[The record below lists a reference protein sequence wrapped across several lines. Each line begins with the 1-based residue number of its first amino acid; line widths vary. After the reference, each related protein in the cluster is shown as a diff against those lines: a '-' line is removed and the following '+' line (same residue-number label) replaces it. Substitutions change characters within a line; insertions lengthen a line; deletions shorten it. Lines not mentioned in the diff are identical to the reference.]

1 MTAPLIG
8 IPTSIRNSRGIE
20 QALVNASYV
29 LAVDQAGGMPVLL
42 PPQISDEA
50 RSALMARVDGL
61 MLTGG
66 EDVDPALYNESP
78 DPHLGSISQVR
89 DAAEIAALNTA
100 FERGIPILAI
110 CRGLQILNV
119 MRGGSLYQD
128 VPSQIA
134 GALDHSV
141 QEPRRGPAH
150 TVGVV
155 PDSRL
160 ARIVGASTLEVNSRH
175 HQSVKHLGSGLVAV
189 AHSSDGVVEALEL
202 PGDQFV
208 VAVQWHPE
216 DMVGE
221 FDSARRL
228 FAAFV
233 EECR

>member
-1 MTAPLIG
+1 
-8 IPTSIRNSRGIE
+8 
-20 QALVNASYV
+20 
-29 LAVDQAGGMPVLL
+29 
-42 PPQISDEA
+42 
-50 RSALMARVDGL
+50 
-61 MLTGG
+61 
-66 EDVDPALYNESP
+66 
-78 DPHLGSISQVR
+78 
-89 DAAEIAALNTA
+89 
-100 FERGIPILAI
+100 
-110 CRGLQILNV
+110 
-119 MRGGSLYQD
+119 
-128 VPSQIA
+128 
-134 GALDHSV
+134 ALDHSV

-233 EECR
+233 ESCR